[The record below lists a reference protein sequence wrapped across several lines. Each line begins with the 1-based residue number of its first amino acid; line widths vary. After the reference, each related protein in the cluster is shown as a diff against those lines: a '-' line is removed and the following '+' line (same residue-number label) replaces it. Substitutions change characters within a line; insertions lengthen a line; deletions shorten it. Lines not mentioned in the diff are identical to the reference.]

1 MNLANRALD
10 GNPEVNARK
19 RSRSPIRLIDQKVS
33 SIIASLLTG
42 FGSAM
47 SEIEFTAEIDE
58 YVVLKLRLED
68 YRPGERLLPVGF
80 ELADPTIRSSVTDD
94 ERRLLQR
101 YFRNWQAAYSGQL
114 KGWRRDSP
122 IYVLRDGRLIGGVY
136 LVAGN
141 EFDDDQKWGQLHYA
155 FMEPSCKGMGIYRI
169 IFTTAVERARS
180 WGLEGLYLNSDR
192 HLLSDVYVR
201 WGGVYWKTISK
212 PNFFG
217 RLAISFGRLA
227 RRATRRGRPR

>member
-1 MNLANRALD
+1 M
-10 GNPEVNARK
+10 
-19 RSRSPIRLIDQKVS
+19 SSTIVS
-33 SIIASLLTG
+33 SLKG
-42 FGSAM
+42 FGSVLI
-47 SEIEFTAEIDE
+47 EGEFTAEIDE
-58 YVVLKLRLED
+58 YVVLKLRLDD

-80 ELADPTIRSSVTDD
+80 EMADSTIKSRVAHD

-101 YFRNWQAAYSGQL
+101 YFRNWKVPYSGQL

-136 LVAGN
+136 VVAGN

-192 HLLSDVYVR
+192 HLLPDVYVR

-212 PNFFG
+212 RKFFG
-217 RLAISFGRLA
+217 RLAIGLGRLA
-227 RRATRRGRPR
+227 RRAIRRG